1 MTGIEGEL
9 VVRLHWADSH
19 VRDVAIVSTRPH
31 VADRLLA
38 GKPVDEAVAMVPRLF
53 SICGRSQEVAAQL
66 AVEAARKTSSGA
78 SIAARTRATEA
89 EMAQEY
95 LWRALIDWPQA
106 VGSEPDATA
115 LASVRRALAQDEVPV
130 AQTVRPVLEREILG
144 VDAVEWLDSHV
155 PAFEM
160 WIARAPTAAA
170 KLLADVQRDGPRHGA
185 CRIALLPSM
194 AQAGVGA
201 KLVAGL
207 DADTDFERL
216 PNFDGAPAETGALA
230 RTRDVPLVAALI
242 ASYGCSILAR
252 FVARLAELARLA
264 SGRPSPLP
272 LVGSLSRGPGHGTGW
287 VETARGLL
295 VHDVEIADGRVR
307 RYRIVAPTE
316 WNFHP
321 RGALVAGL
329 AGTHAAT
336 ETELRRRAHWFV
348 QSLDPCVAYRVE
360 IAHA

>member
-1 MTGIEGEL
+1 MSVEGEL
-9 VVRLHWADSH
+9 VVRLRWADAH
-19 VRDVAIVSTRPH
+19 VREVAIESTRPH
-31 VADRLLA
+31 VADRVLA
-38 GKPVDEAVAMVPRLF
+38 GKPIDEAVAMVPRLF
-53 SICGRSQEVAAQL
+53 SICGHSQGLAAQL
-66 AVEAARKTSSGA
+66 AAEAAREVEGDA
-78 SIAARTRATEA
+78 SIAARTRAIEA

-106 VGSEPDATA
+106 VGEQPDADA
-115 LASVRRALAQDEVPV
+115 LASVRRALAQEQSPV
-130 AQTVRPVLEREILG
+130 AHAVRPVLEREILG
-144 VDAVEWLDSHV
+144 GDAVEWLDSHV

-170 KLLADVQRDGPRHGA
+170 KLFADVQRDGPRHGA
-185 CRIALLPSM
+185 CRVALLPPM
-194 AQAGVGA
+194 AQAGIAA
-201 KLVAGL
+201 KLVAAL
-207 DADTDFERL
+207 DADPDFERL
-216 PNFDGAPAETGALA
+216 PQFDGAPAETGALA

-242 ASYGCSILAR
+242 GSYGCSILAR

-272 LVGSLSRGPGHGTGW
+272 LAGSLTRSRGHGTGW

-295 VHDVEIADGRVR
+295 VHDVEIADGRIR

-321 RGALVAGL
+321 RGSLVAGL
-329 AGTHAAT
+329 TGAHAAT